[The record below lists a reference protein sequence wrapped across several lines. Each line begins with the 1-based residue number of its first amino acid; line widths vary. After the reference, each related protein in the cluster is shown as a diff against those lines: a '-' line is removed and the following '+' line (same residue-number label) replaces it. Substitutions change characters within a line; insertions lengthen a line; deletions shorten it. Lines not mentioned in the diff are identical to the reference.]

1 MMRVDDQGLRRESQ
15 PLRPEN
21 WVGLE
26 VDPEGVSF
34 AETAEARFAYKRVA
48 TDYPKVISLTNR
60 IGIAANLQVPAT
72 ILALHMSREFRVG
85 DARLLMLN
93 AHSTAKALGPLPIS
107 LATAETAPVVDA
119 AIEFAMDDIAV
130 PWVLVDLLRLIEG
143 VRP

>member
-1 MMRVDDQGLRRESQ
+1 MCVDYQGFRRESQ
-15 PLRPEN
+15 PLRPES

-26 VDPEGVSF
+26 VDPRGVSF
-34 AETAEARFAYKRVA
+34 VETIEARSAYRRVA
-48 TDYPKVISLTNR
+48 TDYPKAIGPTNR
-60 IGIAANLQVPAT
+60 IGIAAYLQVTAT

-93 AHSTAKALGPLPIS
+93 AHSTAKVLGPLPIS
-107 LATAETAPVVDA
+107 LVTEETVPAVCA

>member
-1 MMRVDDQGLRRESQ
+1 MTCVDDQGFRRESQ
-15 PLRPEN
+15 PLRPES

-26 VDPEGVSF
+26 VDPGGVSF
-34 AETAEARFAYKRVA
+34 LETIEANSAYRRAA
-48 TDYPKVISLTNR
+48 TAYPKAISLTNR
-60 IGIAANLQVPAT
+60 IGIAADLQVTAT

-93 AHSTAKALGPLPIS
+93 AHSTAKSLGPLPIS
-107 LATAETAPVVDA
+107 LVTVETVPAVCA

>member
-1 MMRVDDQGLRRESQ
+1 MCVDDRGFRRESQ
-15 PLRPEN
+15 PLRPES

-26 VDPEGVSF
+26 VDPGGVLF
-34 AETAEARFAYKRVA
+34 AETAEARLAYKQVA

-60 IGIAANLQVPAT
+60 IGIAANLQVTAT

-93 AHSTAKALGPLPIS
+93 AHRTAKALGPLPIS
-107 LATAETAPVVDA
+107 LVTEETEPVVYA
-119 AIEFAMDDIAV
+119 AIGSAMDDIAV

>member
-1 MMRVDDQGLRRESQ
+1 MCVDDQGFRRESQ
-15 PLRPEN
+15 PLRPES

-26 VDPEGVSF
+26 VDPGGASF
-34 AETAEARFAYKRVA
+34 VETNEARSAYGRAA
-48 TDYPKVISLTNR
+48 TDYPPAIGLTNR
-60 IGIAANLQVPAT
+60 IGIAADLQVAAT

-107 LATAETAPVVDA
+107 LVTEETATVVCA

-130 PWVLVDLLRLIEG
+130 PWVLIDLLRLIEG

>member
-1 MMRVDDQGLRRESQ
+1 MCVDDRGFRRDSQ
-15 PLRPEN
+15 PLRPES

-26 VDPEGVSF
+26 VDPGDVSF
-34 AETAEARFAYKRVA
+34 VEIIEAHSAYMQVA
-48 TDYPKVISLTNR
+48 TDHPKAISLTNR
-60 IGIAANLQVPAT
+60 IGIAANLQVTAT

-107 LATAETAPVVDA
+107 LVTVETVPAVYA

>member
-1 MMRVDDQGLRRESQ
+1 MCVDDQGFRRESQ
-15 PLRPEN
+15 PLRPES
-21 WVGLE
+21 WVVLE
-26 VDPEGVSF
+26 VDPGGVSF
-34 AETAEARFAYKRVA
+34 VETSEARSAYRRAA
-48 TDYPKVISLTNR
+48 TEYPQEIGLTNR
-60 IGIAANLQVPAT
+60 IGIAANLQVTAT

-107 LATAETAPVVDA
+107 LVTEETAPVVYA

>member
-1 MMRVDDQGLRRESQ
+1 VTCVDDQGFRRESQ
-15 PLRPEN
+15 PLRPES

-26 VDPEGVSF
+26 VDPGGVSF
-34 AETAEARFAYKRVA
+34 LETIEANSAYRRAA
-48 TDYPKVISLTNR
+48 TAYPKAISLTNR
-60 IGIAANLQVPAT
+60 IGIAADLQVTAT
-72 ILALHMSREFRVG
+72 VLALHMSREFRVG

-93 AHSTAKALGPLPIS
+93 AHSTAKSLGPLPIS
-107 LATAETAPVVDA
+107 LVTVETVPAVCA

>member
-1 MMRVDDQGLRRESQ
+1 MREDDAGFRRGSQ
-15 PLRPEN
+15 PLRPGD

-26 VDPEGVSF
+26 VDPEGVPS
-34 AETAEARFAYKRVA
+34 AETAEAHFAYRRVA
-48 TDYPKVISLTNR
+48 TDYPKAVSLTNR
-60 IGIAANLQVPAT
+60 IGMAAELQVTAT

-85 DARLLMLN
+85 DARLLMLS

-119 AIEFAMDDIAV
+119 ALEFAMDDIAV

-143 VRP
+143 LRP

>member
-1 MMRVDDQGLRRESQ
+1 MCVDDQGYRRESQ
-15 PLRPEN
+15 PLRPES

-26 VDPEGVSF
+26 VDPGGVLFTETGEG
-34 AETAEARFAYKRVA
+34 RFAYRRAA
-48 TDYPKVISLTNR
+48 TDYPKALSLTNR
-60 IGIAANLQVPAT
+60 ISMAAELQVTAT

-107 LATAETAPVVDA
+107 MVTEETVPVVHA

>member
-1 MMRVDDQGLRRESQ
+1 MRVDDREFRHNSQ

-34 AETAEARFAYKRVA
+34 AETAEAHFAYRRVA
-48 TDYPKVISLTNR
+48 VVCPKAISLTNR
-60 IGIAANLQVPAT
+60 IGIAAGLQVTAT

-93 AHSTAKALGPLPIS
+93 AYSTAKSLGPLPIS
-107 LATAETAPVVDA
+107 LATAETVPAVDA
-119 AIEFAMDDIAV
+119 ALEFAMDDIAV